1 MRRLLGLDG
10 EAVEYVVLLV
20 ACDLDD
26 FADEDSVGA
35 GDIPAPSRSATTRQG
50 RSRRIDS

>member
-1 MRRLLGLDG
+1 
-10 EAVEYVVLLV
+10 VLV

-35 GDIPAPSRSATTRQG
+35 DDIPAPWGAQTQSAH
-50 RSRRIDS
+50 RIS